1 MAIKKLQTLYPQPL
15 PQFDIPEKYKKDE
28 WDIKEWDYFK
38 EAHINSKSSWRS
50 RSNITDHKFKFTIC
64 KNPYIVEEYKYFMY
78 FLIEVRRIE
87 LRSFAEYYD
96 RYKVLAE
103 YVEKYLMNYTSILD
117 LEDTS
122 HFETFL
128 INHKGNKTSLKNGQ
142 HLVDGKLV
150 PAKRKTRFATFI
162 TYSQSIIREY
172 YEKDIPETQKLVWHV
187 QKFPFVKDQDVGKNL
202 DFRNITN
209 PHTLKNVQTFCK
221 YQLEVCSITFGS
233 TYRYLHSIKIFS
245 EWLDNFY
252 ASSDLDKLNRD
263 VLEEY
268 MLYLRTC
275 GKYSSHESN
284 LNIQNLKVF
293 FEWGAFHEMKH
304 MPKDVLLIS
313 SDFAIKSKKESR
325 YLTDDELRGVISVIP
340 MMPKLYGKMLYC
352 LIFLGVRYSELAKLS
367 IDCIKQNED
376 GTYYLDLWQYKT
388 DVFYEKP
395 VYQNCIKIIKN
406 EIELN
411 KKRFGED
418 LTYVFVSNKNK
429 PIGIKSMNDN
439 IQKALIKGNVK
450 GRDGKILHCTTH
462 QFRATLATNLISE
475 GVAVKV
481 ASELL
486 GQTNPRSINHYVA
499 ITQDKVKEY
508 LKPRLE
514 KDERLIRNIGKMEE
528 LKEIPTEETVAL
540 CNGFCSKNPLTTPC
554 AKANACFSCPLFI
567 PSKQFLNMYEM
578 QLLEIEATIKI
589 AETNGYDL
597 MLEKAIEDQN
607 AILNILKRLEQ
618 IGGKSNDNERK
629 ENDRNKET

>member
-1 MAIKKLQTLYPQPL
+1 MENGLEHFVVVKEVFKDTIYLMDPGIGNTKMTITNFNKLFTG
-15 PQFDIPEKYKKDE
+15 
-28 WDIKEWDYFK
+28 
-38 EAHINSKSSWRS
+38 
-50 RSNITDHKFKFTIC
+50 NI
-64 KNPYIVEEYKYFMY
+64 
-78 FLIEVRRIE
+78 IEVYPRDTIIKMDQE
-87 LRSFAEYYD
+87 LSISDLFF
-96 RYKVLAE
+96 KVLKK
-103 YVEKYLMNYTSILD
+103 EKFLFIKIIITSILWTV
-117 LEDTS
+117 LLVLS
-122 HFETFL
+122 SYYLKIGSNL
-128 INHKGNKTSLKNGQ
+128 INEDNNLIKYLIIVFALITCLKVFV
-142 HLVDGKLV
+142 L
-150 PAKRKTRFATFI
+150 F
-162 TYSQSIIREY
+162 IREY